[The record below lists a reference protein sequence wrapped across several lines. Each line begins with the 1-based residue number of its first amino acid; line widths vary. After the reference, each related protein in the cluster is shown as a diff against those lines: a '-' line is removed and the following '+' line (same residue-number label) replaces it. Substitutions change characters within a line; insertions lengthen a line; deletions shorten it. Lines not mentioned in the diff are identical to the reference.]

1 MIKLLDFQANLAVIA
16 VKLIVPARELDIY
29 IYIYAFFFFHL
40 IGKYNCARVLV
51 APICHVAILSCLLS

>member
-29 IYIYAFFFFHL
+29 IHFFFFHL